1 MMFET
6 LSGYCQEV
14 LRRRS
19 EDAQR
24 TLRRRSEDA
33 YKRLFPKKGKKK
45 PNQFLM
51 AFSNLKLTRVTLEN
65 RKMHVCILVRQPIR
79 ASLLTHVMFLPIGNQ
94 QTISPLLFTY
104 IKYLVVG

>member
-14 LRRRS
+14 LTRQNDEYPQRILRRRS
-19 EDAQR
+19 EDTQR
-24 TLRRRSEDA
+24 TIRGCSEDA
-33 YKRLFPKKGKKK
+33 YKRLFPKKGKKS

-65 RKMHVCILVRQPIR
+65 RKMHAFWCDNP
-79 ASLLTHVMFLPIGNQ
+79 
-94 QTISPLLFTY
+94 
-104 IKYLVVG
+104 